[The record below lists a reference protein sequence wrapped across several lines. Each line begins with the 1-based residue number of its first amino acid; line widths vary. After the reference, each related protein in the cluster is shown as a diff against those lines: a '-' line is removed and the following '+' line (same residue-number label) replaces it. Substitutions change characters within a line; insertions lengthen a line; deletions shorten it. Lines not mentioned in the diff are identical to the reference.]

1 MRPVKHSSFGA
12 GDLRA
17 HDIRLLL
24 LRFFGFRHE
33 QQLDLFSPHDH
44 ETAALAADPDAGGL
58 FDAAPPQQLQVM
70 LGLIKRGRPRV
81 VQRAILVACIGW
93 IPLLI
98 LSAIQGTLLQN
109 GSFVSFITDYGAIGR
124 YLIAM
129 PVLVFAET
137 ATAPRLS
144 AIAQHFREAG
154 LVVAKDLP
162 RFREVV
168 LSTLRLRDS
177 IPLELAVFVIAF
189 AATAIL
195 TLSVPLDFYPPWHLA
210 GDGHARTLS
219 PAGWWDG
226 LISTPLLV
234 VLILGWLWRLVLWTR
249 FLLLM
254 SRLDLRLI
262 SAHPDKSAGLSFVGM
277 SLQPFAVV
285 AFALGAILAGT
296 MANRVLHDNVSIL
309 DFKYVIPVFVALMVA
324 LFSAPLLIFS
334 GKLFDVW
341 QRGIFEYGAL
351 ARSLGRQMEA
361 RWLNHAAT
369 PETLDANDFSATTD
383 LYAIVLNVY
392 AMNLVPVSLR
402 NLVVV
407 AIGALLPFVPVVIAA
422 VSPVVLFQKLT
433 GMLL

>member
-1 MRPVKHSSFGA
+1 MK
-12 GDLRA
+12 
-17 HDIRLLL
+17 
-24 LRFFGFRHE
+24 
-33 QQLDLFSPHDH
+33 
-44 ETAALAADPDAGGL
+44 
-58 FDAAPPQQLQVM
+58 
-70 LGLIKRGRPRV
+70 LGLIQRGRSRAL
-81 VQRAILVACIGW
+81 QRALLVACVGW
-93 IPLLI
+93 IPLLV
-98 LSAIQGTLLQN
+98 LSAIQGIVLHN
-109 GSFVSFITDYGAIGR
+109 GSFAFFIADYGAIGR
-124 YLIAM
+124 YLVAM
-129 PVLVFAET
+129 PVLVLAET

-177 IPLELAVFVIAF
+177 IPLELAVFVTAF

-195 TLSVPLDFYPPWHLA
+195 ALSVPLDFYPPWHLA
-210 GDGHARTLS
+210 GDGHALTLS

-234 VLILGWLWRLVLWTR
+234 VLILGWLWRLFLWAR

-277 SLQPFAVV
+277 SLQPLAVV

-296 MANRVLHDNVSIL
+296 MTNRVLHDNVSIL

-324 LFSAPLLIFS
+324 LFSAPLFVFS
-334 GKLFDVW
+334 DKLFEVW

-361 RWLNHAAT
+361 RWLNQAAT

-383 LYAIVLNVY
+383 LYAIVSNVY
-392 AMNLVPVSLR
+392 SMNLVPVSLR
-402 NLVVV
+402 NLIVV
-407 AIGALLPFVPVVIAA
+407 AIGALLPFVPVVLAA